1 MEYKCLRL
9 VWGCGL
15 NVLDA
20 MFDSI
25 CFKIKFVRWQSAANN
40 TTTNKQA
47 RLWQTLCVFPSWAFL
62 RPKCS
67 KTLSECWYLICVG
80 QWLWYKQDNPFQ
92 RVCKML
98 SEHSASRWVVPSSP
112 SCIISYMSV
121 SWKLIITTTKL
132 QQPYRLCWHIYLIQS
147 GIHLMS
153 PFIMTMYS
161 IEPPCHSFLCTEC
174 IARAKLAWV

>member
-98 SEHSASRWVVPSSP
+98 FRALCFALGGSVLPIMYYLLHVSQLETDNNDDKIAATLSSLLTHLLNTVWNPS
-112 SCIISYMSV
+112 YV
-121 SWKLIITTTKL
+121 TFYNDDV
-132 QQPYRLCWHIYLIQS
+132 Q
-147 GIHLMS
+147 
-153 PFIMTMYS
+153 
-161 IEPPCHSFLCTEC
+161 
-174 IARAKLAWV
+174 